1 MLAQAIITGSMKFF
15 QEIVELTGNGVRK
28 MSGVLL
34 CIAVEFPL
42 YNNL

>member
-15 QEIVELTGNGVRK
+15 QEIVELTGNGVQK

-42 YNNL
+42 YNKL